1 MNGLT
6 RTGRSACA
14 TKTGRHKQIGPHL
27 TLDIVVTFMV
37 NSCMRE
43 YAKSLPSTPL
53 GALCDM
59 ASHPLSL
66 PCTPIPQKFSTFGM
80 PIPKMH
86 SGYKHRIS
94 NRLANRQS
102 DSIRIAPKPF
112 RFSGESSSNRLYI
125 AYSWASEIA
134 GQKLP
139 KTTRERLIS
148 RCALTCGG
156 VRPKMPTNR
165 GER

>member
-1 MNGLT
+1 MHGLM

-14 TKTGRHKQIGPHL
+14 TKTGRHKQTDPHPK
-27 TLDIVVTFMV
+27 LDIVVTFMV

-43 YAKSLPSTPL
+43 YAKSLPSTPP
-53 GALCDM
+53 GALCGL

-80 PIPKMH
+80 PIPQMH
-86 SGYKHRIS
+86 SGYIHRIS

-112 RFSGESSSNRLYI
+112 RFSAETSSNRLYI

-134 GQKLP
+134 AQETAKNDPRAPRPAAGVDL
-139 KTTRERLIS
+139 RES
-148 RCALTCGG
+148 AA
-156 VRPKMPTNR
+156 
-165 GER
+165 